1 MGSRNLEKVEVLHIG
16 ALVFQDLGVEIVE
29 TILMQIQDTRVKRD
43 YEDKSV
49 WKLNKGRSSLKNT
62 IIVFELAFG
71 DLFPVKE
78 VWDSWAPPKVGFA
91 LAWEAFWA
99 KIMTLD
105 QLRRRDRTIAT

>member
-1 MGSRNLEKVEVLHIG
+1 MEIEQGQKFFEK
-16 ALVFQDLGVEIVE
+16 
-29 TILMQIQDTRVKRD
+29 
-43 YEDKSV
+43 YYY
-49 WKLNKGRSSLKNT
+49 SSL
-62 IIVFELAFG
+62 ELAFG